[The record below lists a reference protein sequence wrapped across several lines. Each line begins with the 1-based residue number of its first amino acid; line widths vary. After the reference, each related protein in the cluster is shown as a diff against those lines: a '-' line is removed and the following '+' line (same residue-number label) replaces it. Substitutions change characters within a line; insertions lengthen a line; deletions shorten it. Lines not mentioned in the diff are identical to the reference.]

1 MASATFALTLGGI
14 FSMNTNILLESGTNE
29 LELLEFQV
37 GDSNFG
43 INISKVVEI
52 MMDQDVTPVPNAPEE
67 IEGVF
72 IPRDKLISVID
83 LHKVVHVPH
92 ASSGKE
98 IFIICEF
105 NRMNVA
111 FHVTS
116 VKGIQRISWS
126 DISDPPA
133 VANGNGSDAI
143 GLATGVAKIDDR
155 IIIIM
160 DFEKI
165 VSTLN
170 RDAGLDLNGLDQID
184 KASVIT
190 GSKRLVVAD
199 DSKFLNKMITDSL
212 GKMGFHNIVSFTNGQ
227 DAWDYIQTFK
237 DKDDDITSHIAC
249 VISDIEMP
257 KMDGH
262 RLTKLIKDDKVL
274 RRIPVVL
281 FSSLINE
288 QMIAKGKSVG
298 ADGQFSKP
306 QIKELISFLV
316 NILS

>member
-1 MASATFALTLGGI
+1 
-14 FSMNTNILLESGTNE
+14 MNTNILLESGTNE

-52 MMDQDVTPVPNAPEE
+52 MINQEVTPVPNSPDEV
-67 IEGVF
+67 EGVF

-83 LHKVVHVPH
+83 LHKVVNTPH
-92 ASSGKE
+92 KKTGKE

-105 NRMNVA
+105 NRMHVA
-111 FHVTS
+111 FHVTK

-126 DISDPPA
+126 DISDPPS
-133 VANGNGSDAI
+133 VANGNGTDAV
-143 GLATGVAKIDDR
+143 GLATGVAKINDR

-170 RDAGLDLNGLDQID
+170 RDAGLDVNGLDKLSRPSSAVGNKHI
-184 KASVIT
+184 
-190 GSKRLVVAD
+190 VVAD

-212 GKMGFHNIVSFTNGQ
+212 SSIGFHNIISFSNGQ
-227 DAWDYIQTFK
+227 DAWDYVQSYR
-237 DKDDDITSHIAC
+237 DKGDNINDYIAC
-249 VISDIEMP
+249 IISDIEMP

-262 RLTKLIKDDKVL
+262 RLTKLIKDDKIF
-274 RRIPVVL
+274 RKIPVLL

-306 QIKELISFLV
+306 QIKELISYLTQ
-316 NILS
+316 ILS

>member
-1 MASATFALTLGGI
+1 
-14 FSMNTNILLESGTNE
+14 MNTNILLESGTNE

-37 GDSNFG
+37 GDNNFG

-52 MMDQDVTPVPNAPEE
+52 MINQDVTPVPNSPEAV
-67 IEGVF
+67 EGVF
-72 IPRDKLISVID
+72 IPRDQLISVID
-83 LHKVVHVPH
+83 LHKVINTSHT
-92 ASSGKE
+92 STGKE

-105 NRMNVA
+105 NRIHVA

-133 VANGNGSDAI
+133 VSSGDSSGAA
-143 GLATGVAKIDDR
+143 GLSTGVAKIDGR
-155 IIIIM
+155 IIIIL

-165 VSTLN
+165 VSMLN
-170 RDAGLDLNGLDQID
+170 REAGLDVTGLDRLNRPGEDI
-184 KASVIT
+184 
-190 GSKRLVVAD
+190 GNKRLVVAD
-199 DSKFLNKMITDSL
+199 DSKFLNKMISDSL
-212 GKMGFHNIVSFTNGQ
+212 VNIGFHNIVSFSNGQ
-227 DAWDYIQTFK
+227 DAWEYVSSFK
-237 DKDDDITSHIAC
+237 DKEGDITDHISC

-262 RLTKLIKDDKVL
+262 RLTKLIKDDSVL
-274 RRIPVVL
+274 KKIPVLL

-288 QMIAKGKSVG
+288 QMIAKGRSVG

-306 QIKELISFLV
+306 QIKELISYLID
-316 NILS
+316 ILSK

>member
-1 MASATFALTLGGI
+1 
-14 FSMNTNILLESGTNE
+14 MNTNILLESGTNE

-37 GDSNFG
+37 GDNNFG

-52 MMDQDVTPVPNAPEE
+52 MINEDVTPVPNSPEE

-92 ASSGKE
+92 TSSGKE

-105 NRMNVA
+105 NRMHVA

-116 VKGIQRISWS
+116 VKGIQRISWA
-126 DISDPPA
+126 DIADPPA
-133 VANGNGSDAI
+133 VTSGSSDEAI
-143 GLATGVAKIDDR
+143 GLATGVAKINDR

-170 RDAGLDLNGLDQID
+170 RDAGLDINGLEKID
-184 KASVIT
+184 RPTAMT
-190 GSKRLVVAD
+190 GNKHIVVAD

-212 GKMGFHNIVSFTNGQ
+212 SKVGFHNIMSFSNGQ
-227 DAWDYIQTFK
+227 DAWEYVQSFK
-237 DKDDDITSHIAC
+237 DKDDDITSHIA
-249 VISDIEMP
+249 
-257 KMDGH
+257 
-262 RLTKLIKDDKVL
+262 
-274 RRIPVVL
+274 
-281 FSSLINE
+281 
-288 QMIAKGKSVG
+288 
-298 ADGQFSKP
+298 
-306 QIKELISFLV
+306 
-316 NILS
+316 

>member
-1 MASATFALTLGGI
+1 
-14 FSMNTNILLESGTNE
+14 MNTNILLESGTNE

-37 GDSNFG
+37 GDNNFG

-52 MMDQDVTPVPNAPEE
+52 MINEDVTPVPNSPEE

-92 ASSGKE
+92 TSSGKE

-105 NRMNVA
+105 NRMHVA

-116 VKGIQRISWS
+116 VKGIQRISWA
-126 DISDPPA
+126 DIADPPA
-133 VANGNGSDAI
+133 VTSGSSDEAI
-143 GLATGVAKIDDR
+143 GLATGVAKINDR

-170 RDAGLDLNGLDQID
+170 RDAGLDINGLEKID
-184 KASVIT
+184 RPTVMT
-190 GSKRLVVAD
+190 GNKHIVVAD

-212 GKMGFHNIVSFTNGQ
+212 SKVGFHNIMSFSNGQ
-227 DAWDYIQTFK
+227 DAWEYVQSFK

-249 VISDIEMP
+249 IISDIEMP

-262 RLTKLIKDDKVL
+262 RLTKLIKDDKTL
-274 RRIPVVL
+274 SQIPVLL

-306 QIKELISFLV
+306 QIKELISYLIKV
-316 NILS
+316 LS

>member
-1 MASATFALTLGGI
+1 
-14 FSMNTNILLESGTNE
+14 MNTNILLESGTNE

-37 GDSNFG
+37 GDNNFG

-52 MMDQDVTPVPNAPEE
+52 MMDQEVTPVPNAPDE

-83 LHKVVHVPH
+83 LHKVIHVPH
-92 ASSGKE
+92 ASTGKE

-170 RDAGLDLNGLDQID
+170 RDAGLDLHGLEQID
-184 KASVIT
+184 KASEIV

-212 GKMGFHNIVSFTNGQ
+212 GKMGFHNVVSFSNGQ
-227 DAWDYIQTFK
+227 DAWEYIQAFK
-237 DKDDDITSHIAC
+237 DKGDDITSHIAC

-274 RRIPVVL
+274 RKIPVLL

-306 QIKELISFLV
+306 QMKELISSLV
-316 NILS
+316 DILS

>member
-1 MASATFALTLGGI
+1 
-14 FSMNTNILLESGTNE
+14 MNTNILLESGTNE

-37 GDSNFG
+37 GENNFG

-52 MMDQDVTPVPNAPEE
+52 MMNQEVTPVPNAPEAV
-67 IEGVF
+67 EGVF

-83 LHKVVHVPH
+83 LHRVMNVPH
-92 ASSGKE
+92 EATNKE

-105 NRMNVA
+105 NQMDVA
-111 FHVTS
+111 FHVTK

-126 DISDPPA
+126 EISDPPA
-133 VANGNGSDAI
+133 VANGSGTDAV
-143 GLATGVAKIDDR
+143 GLSTGVAKIDGR
-155 IIIIM
+155 IIIIL

-165 VSTLN
+165 VSSLN
-170 RDAGLDLNGLDQID
+170 RNAGLDID
-184 KASVIT
+184 DLEHAARPTEEI
-190 GSKRLVVAD
+190 GNKRIVVAD
-199 DSKFLNKMITDSL
+199 DSKFLNKMITESL
-212 GKMGFHNIVSFTNGQ
+212 NKIGFHNIVSFGNGQ
-227 DAWDYIQTFK
+227 DAWDYISK
-237 DKDDDITSHIAC
+237 YRDAGDDITTHIAC

-274 RRIPVVL
+274 SRIPVLL

-288 QMIAKGKSVG
+288 QMIIKGKSVG

-306 QIKELISFLV
+306 QITELINYLTAL
-316 NILS
+316 LSH

>member
-1 MASATFALTLGGI
+1 
-14 FSMNTNILLESGTNE
+14 MNTNILLESGTNE

-52 MMDQDVTPVPNAPEE
+52 MINQEVTPVPNSPDEV
-67 IEGVF
+67 EGVF

-83 LHKVVHVPH
+83 LHKVINTPH
-92 ASSGKE
+92 TKSGKE

-111 FHVTS
+111 FHVS
-116 VKGIQRISWS
+116 KVKGIQRISWS
-126 DISDPPA
+126 DISDPPS
-133 VANGNGSDAI
+133 VANGNGTDAV
-143 GLATGVAKIDDR
+143 GLATGVAKINDR

-170 RDAGLDLNGLDQID
+170 RDAGLDVNGLDRLV
-184 KASVIT
+184 KPSSVVGNKHI
-190 GSKRLVVAD
+190 VVAD

-212 GKMGFHNIVSFTNGQ
+212 SSIGFHNIISFSNGQ
-227 DAWDYIQTFK
+227 DAWDYVQSYR
-237 DKDDDITSHIAC
+237 DKGDNINDYIAC
-249 VISDIEMP
+249 IISDIEMP

-262 RLTKLIKDDKVL
+262 RLTKLIKDDKIL
-274 RRIPVVL
+274 RKIPVLL
-281 FSSLINE
+281 FSSLIND

-306 QIKELISFLV
+306 QIKELISYLTQ
-316 NILS
+316 ILS

>member
-1 MASATFALTLGGI
+1 
-14 FSMNTNILLESGTNE
+14 MNTNILLESGTNE

-37 GDSNFG
+37 GDNNFG

-52 MMDQDVTPVPNAPEE
+52 MINQDVTPVPNAPEE
-67 IEGVF
+67 VEGVF

-92 ASSGKE
+92 TKSGKE

-105 NRMNVA
+105 NRMHVA
-111 FHVTS
+111 FHVTR

-133 VANGNGSDAI
+133 VANGSGSDAI

-170 RDAGLDLNGLDQID
+170 RDAGLDISGLEHAARPSAAVGNKHI
-184 KASVIT
+184 
-190 GSKRLVVAD
+190 VVAD

-212 GKMGFHNIVSFTNGQ
+212 SSIGFHNIISFSNGQ
-227 DAWDYIQTFK
+227 DAWDYVQTFREYN
-237 DKDDDITSHIAC
+237 DDITSHIAC

-274 RRIPVVL
+274 CKIPVLL

-306 QIKELISFLV
+306 QIKELINYLTQ
-316 NILS
+316 ILS

>member
-1 MASATFALTLGGI
+1 
-14 FSMNTNILLESGTNE
+14 MNTNILLESGTNE

-37 GDSNFG
+37 GDNNFG

-52 MMDQDVTPVPNAPEE
+52 MMDQEVTPVPNAPEE

-105 NRMNVA
+105 NRMSVA

-126 DISDPPA
+126 DISDPPS

-143 GLATGVAKIDDR
+143 GLATGVAKINDR

-165 VSTLN
+165 VSSLN

-184 KASVIT
+184 KASAIT
-190 GSKRLVVAD
+190 GNKRLVVAD

-212 GKMGFHNIVSFTNGQ
+212 SKMGFHNIVSFTNGQ
-227 DAWDYIQTFK
+227 DAWEYIQEFR

-262 RLTKLIKDDKVL
+262 RLTKLIKDDRVL
-274 RRIPVVL
+274 RQIPVVL

-316 NILS
+316 KTLS

>member
-1 MASATFALTLGGI
+1 
-14 FSMNTNILLESGTNE
+14 MNTNILLESGTNE

-37 GDSNFG
+37 GENNFG

-52 MMDQDVTPVPNAPEE
+52 LINQDVTPVPNAPAEV
-67 IEGVF
+67 EGVF

-83 LHKVVHVPH
+83 LHKVVHVEH
-92 ASSGKE
+92 TKSEKE
-98 IFIICEF
+98 MFIICEF
-105 NRMNVA
+105 NQMHVA
-111 FHVTS
+111 FHVTN

-133 VANGNGSDAI
+133 VSSGDNSSAA
-143 GLATGVAKIDDR
+143 GLSTGVAKIDGK
-155 IIIIM
+155 IIIIL

-165 VSTLN
+165 VSLLN
-170 RDAGLDLNGLDQID
+170 RDAGLDTHGLDKIQKPSD
-184 KASVIT
+184 LV
-190 GSKRLVVAD
+190 GSKHIVVAD

-212 GKMGFHNIVSFTNGQ
+212 SNIGFHNIVSFSNGQ
-227 DAWDYIQTFK
+227 DAWDYISSFR
-237 DKDDDITSHIAC
+237 DKEGDVTEFISC

-262 RLTKLIKDDKVL
+262 RLTKLIKDDSVL
-274 RRIPVVL
+274 RKIPVLL

-288 QMIAKGKSVG
+288 QMIEKGKSVG

-306 QIKELISFLV
+306 QIKDLIMYLT
-316 NILS
+316 NLLSNG

>member
-1 MASATFALTLGGI
+1 
-14 FSMNTNILLESGTNE
+14 MNTNILLESGTNE

-37 GDSNFG
+37 GDNNFG

-52 MMDQDVTPVPNAPEE
+52 MINEDVTPVPNSPEE

-92 ASSGKE
+92 TSSGKE

-105 NRMNVA
+105 NRI
-111 FHVTS
+111 HVTS
-116 VKGIQRISWS
+116 VKGIQRISWA
-126 DISDPPA
+126 DIADPPA
-133 VANGNGSDAI
+133 VTSGSSDEAI
-143 GLATGVAKIDDR
+143 GLATGVAKINDR

-170 RDAGLDLNGLDQID
+170 RDAGLDINGLEKID
-184 KASVIT
+184 RPTVMT
-190 GSKRLVVAD
+190 GNKHIVVAD

-212 GKMGFHNIVSFTNGQ
+212 SKVGFHNIMSFSNGQ
-227 DAWDYIQTFK
+227 DAWEYVQSFK

-249 VISDIEMP
+249 IISDIEMP

-262 RLTKLIKDDKVL
+262 RLTKLIKDDKTL
-274 RRIPVVL
+274 SQIPVLL

-306 QIKELISFLV
+306 QIKELISYLIKV
-316 NILS
+316 LS

>member
-1 MASATFALTLGGI
+1 
-14 FSMNTNILLESGTNE
+14 MNTNILLESGTNE

-237 DKDDDITSHIAC
+237 DKNDEITSHIAC

>member
-1 MASATFALTLGGI
+1 
-14 FSMNTNILLESGTNE
+14 MNTNILLESGTNE

-37 GDSNFG
+37 GDNNFG

-52 MMDQDVTPVPNAPEE
+52 MINQDVTPVPNSPDEV
-67 IEGVF
+67 EGVF

-83 LHKVVHVPH
+83 LHKVINTSHT
-92 ASSGKE
+92 STGKE

-105 NRMNVA
+105 NRIHVA

-133 VANGNGSDAI
+133 VSSGDSSGAA
-143 GLATGVAKIDDR
+143 GLSTGVAKIDGR
-155 IIIIM
+155 IIIIL

-165 VSTLN
+165 VSMLN
-170 RDAGLDLNGLDQID
+170 REAGLDVTGLDKLNRPGADI
-184 KASVIT
+184 
-190 GSKRLVVAD
+190 GSKRIVIAD
-199 DSKFLNKMITDSL
+199 DSKFLNKMITDAISNI
-212 GKMGFHNIVSFTNGQ
+212 GFHNIVSFSNGQ
-227 DAWDYIQTFK
+227 DAWDYVSSFK
-237 DKDDDITSHIAC
+237 DKEGDITDNISC

-262 RLTKLIKDDKVL
+262 RLTKLIKDDAVL
-274 RRIPVVL
+274 RKIPVLL

-306 QIKELISFLV
+306 QIKELISYLID
-316 NILS
+316 ILSK